1 MRTLA
6 IDLGAKRI
14 GLALSDEGGRFATPY
29 EVLIVTSPA
38 DALDAIVKLAQKEAV
53 ERLVVGLPLNM
64 DDTMG
69 PAANTTLQWATGL
82 AARTSKPVV
91 FVDERLSSF
100 AAEQRLNE
108 RKRAGERM
116 TRGGK
121 KKQLDAVAAAMFL
134 QEFLDGKLAAIELP
148 STKTHAPF
156 P

>member
-14 GLALSDEGGRFATPY
+14 GLALSDEGGRFATPF
-29 EVLIVTSPA
+29 EVFTVSSPE
-38 DALDAIVKLAQKEAV
+38 DALEAILLLARKEAV
-53 ERLVVGLPLNM
+53 ERFVVGLPLNM
-64 DDTMG
+64 DDSVG
-69 PAANTTLQWATGL
+69 PAARNTLEWARGL
-82 AARTSKPVV
+82 SARGGKPVI

-121 KKQLDAVAAAMFL
+121 KKQLDALAAAMFL
-134 QEFLDGKLAAIELP
+134 QEFLDGKLPPVEVEGLIP
-148 STKTHAPF
+148 
-156 P
+156 